1 MMMDLQA
8 WSKPRP
14 QTLLSGGLP
23 TELSGAGDQ
32 TSLTYKFF
40 PGYLKK
46 YFISQWQILSPSRI
60 NLSVPRSILVS
71 APNVLNMMGVNT
83 NMMDQTGILLP
94 ESPVRCSTKWAI
106 WHPWSNQSDHHILY
120 SYAWEN
126 QQTKIVF

>member
-1 MMMDLQA
+1 MMMDLQD

-32 TSLTYKFF
+32 TLVWPTNSFPATSKNISYPSGKFF
-40 PGYLKK
+40 PRAGLTCL
-46 YFISQWQILSPSRI
+46 FQ
-60 NLSVPRSILVS
+60 RSMVS